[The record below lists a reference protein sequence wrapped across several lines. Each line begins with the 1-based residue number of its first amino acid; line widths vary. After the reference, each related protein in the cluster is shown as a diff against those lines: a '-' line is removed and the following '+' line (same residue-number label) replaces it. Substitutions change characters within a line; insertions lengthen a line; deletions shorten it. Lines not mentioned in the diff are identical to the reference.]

1 MSGYRTKGGIVERE
15 HRLSFSFDGRDYSGF
30 AGDTLASALMASGE
44 TLFGRSFKYHR
55 PRGVTG
61 GAERPRRNAQGR
73 APRAQHEG
81 DGRRTL

>member
-55 PRGVTG
+55 PRGVV
-61 GAERPRRNAQGR
+61 AAQGR